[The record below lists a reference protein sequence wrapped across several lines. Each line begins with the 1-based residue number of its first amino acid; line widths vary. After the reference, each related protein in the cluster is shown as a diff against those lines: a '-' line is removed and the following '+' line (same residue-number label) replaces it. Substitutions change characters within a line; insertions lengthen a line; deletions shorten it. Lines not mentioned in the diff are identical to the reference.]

1 MTMTVFI
8 RYQIDPFQRAAARLS
23 NMRFVPQSE
32 DAIGQSD
39 EVIPQGGR
47 THGVSNA
54 SVRRFINIDW

>member
-1 MTMTVFI
+1 MTITGFI
-8 RYQIDPFQRAAARLS
+8 RYQIDVL
-23 NMRFVPQSE
+23 QSE

-54 SVRRFINIDW
+54 SVRRFIDIDW